1 MEVFMG
7 KSGKKPRQKLSAR
20 QFEPSAGDAPKKKE
34 KDWSFDEIARS
45 KTRRTW

>member
-1 MEVFMG
+1 MG
-7 KSGKKPRQKLSAR
+7 KSHKKPRQKISA
-20 QFEPSAGDAPKKKE
+20 QHYGIPGPTPVKKE

>member
-1 MEVFMG
+1 MG
-7 KSGKKPRQKLSAR
+7 KSGKKPRQKMSAK
-20 QFEPSAGDAPKKKE
+20 QFETGPAPEKKE

>member
-1 MEVFMG
+1 MG
-7 KSGKKPRQKLSAR
+7 KSAKKPRKKMNVQAV
-20 QFEPSAGDAPKKKE
+20 ESAGPAPKKKE

>member
-1 MEVFMG
+1 MG
-7 KSGKKPRQKLSAR
+7 KSGKKPRQKLSPR
-20 QFEPSAGDAPKKKE
+20 QFETGGADAPRKKE